1 MILVIGPALLRE
13 MENHVSN
20 YNSEQ
25 HLSKITFATKSLINV
40 VGFFSNVFLLF
51 KDENKCM

>member
-1 MILVIGPALLRE
+1 MILVIGPALFRE

-40 VGFFSNVFLLF
+40 VSFFSNVFLLF